1 MCVCPMLT
9 TTVTP
14 ESISRE
20 KQPLLKAL
28 TLLRFAVLS
37 EKYEP
42 LENLTATPLL
52 CRLEVI

>member
-1 MCVCPMLT
+1 MLT